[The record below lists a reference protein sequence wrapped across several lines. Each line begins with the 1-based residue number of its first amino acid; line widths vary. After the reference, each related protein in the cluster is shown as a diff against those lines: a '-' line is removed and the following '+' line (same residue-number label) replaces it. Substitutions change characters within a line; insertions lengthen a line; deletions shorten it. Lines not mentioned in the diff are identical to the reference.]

1 MIRITDRISLDESE
15 LVETFLRASGPGG
28 QHVNTTES
36 AVQLR
41 FNARHSPSL
50 PEEVRIRLERL
61 AGARATLE
69 GVIVITAREF
79 RSQDR
84 NREAARER
92 LITLIRTA
100 SERPKPR
107 RPTRPTL
114 ASKQRRLEG
123 KAKRGAVKSLRRTKP
138 TAE

>member
-1 MIRITDRISLDESE
+1 MIRISDRISLDENE
-15 LVETFLRASGPGG
+15 LIETFLRASGPGG

-41 FNARHSPSL
+41 FDARNSPSL
-50 PEEVRIRLERL
+50 PEEVRARLERL
-61 AGARATLE
+61 AGARATLD

-79 RSQDR
+79 RSQER

-92 LITLIRTA
+92 LIALIRAAT
-100 SERPKPR
+100 ERPKPR

-138 TAE
+138 SPD